1 MNSRTPQMVRTL
13 TLELSPTAPWAPT
26 PAPSWHPQHLL
37 GSTSA
42 APTCSPL
49 FFTSVVLS
57 ATWPRFHTPLSSPLA
72 NHPSWAPPRATVIH
86 ATSFLSSPPPS
97 VPRGEGGGR
106 DLLERGGGGGEGS
119 RGEGSPPPCR
129 NVPSPQG
136 TENLLG
142 NEPLSTWKCHLVGS
156 KQSQFIIAGQFRV
169 PSSNQDTTNT
179 TKRDIHHLMPTH
191 SDHGQSELDSPVL
204 EPPSVVEV
212 ELEPDDDEESE
223 SLPEWETSDKCCH
236 WHTQKQCGTCLLC
249 LIVCFLSLPA
259 SDPIFKP
266 KIKQCVDYVFAFCA
280 W

>member
-1 MNSRTPQMVRTL
+1 MEPQAQHTTRPPKTPRAPPWEGTCTFPNIGGEPAQRT
-13 TLELSPTAPWAPT
+13 
-26 PAPSWHPQHLL
+26 
-37 GSTSA
+37 
-42 APTCSPL
+42 
-49 FFTSVVLS
+49 
-57 ATWPRFHTPLSSPLA
+57 
-72 NHPSWAPPRATVIH
+72 HPSSAPP
-86 ATSFLSSPPPS
+86 PPPGTCLS
-97 VPRGEGGGR
+97 E
-106 DLLERGGGGGEGS
+106 GGGGGPGG
-119 RGEGSPPPCR
+119 RGPPPRR

-191 SDHGQSELDSPVL
+191 SDHGQSEIDSPEL

-212 ELEPDDDEESE
+212 ELEADDDEESE

-266 KIKQCVDYVFAFCA
+266 KIKQRVDSVFAFCA
-280 W
+280 WQRLDWGAEIH

>member
-1 MNSRTPQMVRTL
+1 MDEKWPVKIFPPTINSVFAHDGHFGL
-13 TLELSPTAPWAPT
+13 
-26 PAPSWHPQHLL
+26 
-37 GSTSA
+37 
-42 APTCSPL
+42 
-49 FFTSVVLS
+49 
-57 ATWPRFHTPLSSPLA
+57 
-72 NHPSWAPPRATVIH
+72 
-86 ATSFLSSPPPS
+86 
-97 VPRGEGGGR
+97 GGGQR
-106 DLLERGGGGGEGS
+106 GGGGSGTCLSGGGGGGEGVQG
-119 RGEGSPPPCR
+119 RGGGGPGGRGPPPRR
-129 NVPSPQG
+129 NVSSPQG

-191 SDHGQSELDSPVL
+191 SDHGQSELDSPEL
-204 EPPSVVEV
+204 ESPFVVEV

-266 KIKQCVDYVFAFCA
+266 KIKQRVDYVFAFCA
-280 W
+280 WRRLDWGAEIH